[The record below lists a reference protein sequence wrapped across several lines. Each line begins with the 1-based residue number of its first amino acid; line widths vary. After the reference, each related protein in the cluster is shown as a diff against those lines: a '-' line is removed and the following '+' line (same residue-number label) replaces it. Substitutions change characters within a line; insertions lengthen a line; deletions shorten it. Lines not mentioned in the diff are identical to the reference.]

1 MIELEAQRRSSA
13 VPMEDSLAVAREQLL
28 GRAGLDL
35 KALDRAMSQ
44 AMARRLDYADL
55 YFQFTRYET
64 WTVED
69 GIVKE
74 GVHSIDQGIGVRAI
88 SGERTGF
95 AYSDQL
101 DEAAL
106 LDAVDAARGIAR
118 AHGDGKIKVA
128 RPVSYQ
134 PLYPSIDPLRSLEDR
149 AKVDLLA
156 DLDRKVR
163 AMDPRI
169 AQVIASLA
177 GVYEIILV
185 QGSDG
190 TLAADVRPL
199 VRLNVSVIMEAN
211 GRREQGYAGGGGRGD
226 FSVLT
231 ADERPVKIAAEAVRS
246 AAVNMDAVAS
256 PAGNMPVVLGS
267 GWPGILLHEA
277 IGHGL
282 EGDFNRKGTSAF
294 SGRIGERV
302 ATEQCTVV
310 DDGTLSGRRGSLNV
324 DDEGTPTQCNTLI
337 EGGILKGYMQDKMN
351 ARLMQT
357 RSTGNGRRESFAY
370 APMPRMTN
378 TYMLPGKYDPEEILA
393 SVDKGIYAPNFG
405 GGQVDITSGKFVFSA
420 SEAYLIENGKK
431 TVPVKG
437 VMLIGSGPEV
447 LTRVSMVGKDLA
459 LDAGLGTCGKDGQSV
474 PVGVGQPTIR
484 IDSLTVGG
492 TQT

>member
-1 MIELEAQRRSSA
+1 MATPSQSA
-13 VPMEDSLAVAREQLL
+13 VAAVDSFALARELL
-28 GRAGLDL
+28 LDGAGLEL
-35 KALDRAMSQ
+35 AALDRALST
-44 AMARRLDYADL
+44 AMVRKLDYVDL
-55 YFQFTRYET
+55 YLQLTRYET

-74 GVHSIDQGIGVRAI
+74 GAYSVDQGIGVRAI

-106 LDAVDAARGIAR
+106 TDAVVAARGIAR
-118 AHGDGKIKVA
+118 TQGAGSQRVA
-128 RPVSYQ
+128 ARASSHR
-134 PLYPSIDPLRSLEDR
+134 PLYPNADPLRSMSDSD
-149 AKVDLLA
+149 KVALLA
-156 DLDRKVR
+156 DLDRRVR
-163 AMDPRI
+163 AMDNRV

-177 GVYEIILV
+177 GVYEVILV
-185 QGSDG
+185 QATDG

-199 VRLNVSVIMEAN
+199 VRLNVSVIMEKD

-226 FSVLT
+226 YALLT
-231 ADERPVKIAAEAVRS
+231 SDNRPLEIAAEAVRT
-246 AAVNMDAVAS
+246 AAVNLSAVPS

-294 SGRIGERV
+294 TGRIGERV
-302 ATEQCTVV
+302 AAEQCTVV
-310 DDGTLSGRRGSLNV
+310 DDGTLLGRRGSLTI
-324 DDEGTPTQCNTLI
+324 DDEGTPSRCNTLI
-337 EGGILKGYMQDKMN
+337 ERGVLKGYMFDKMN
-351 ARLMQT
+351 ARLMNVK
-357 RSTGNGRRESFAY
+357 STGNGRRESFAHT
-370 APMPRMTN
+370 PMPRMTN
-378 TYMLPGKYDPEEILA
+378 TYMLPGRYDPEEIIA

-420 SEAYLIENGKK
+420 SEAYLIENGKA

-437 VMLIGSGPEV
+437 AMLIGNGPEV
-447 LTRVSMVGKDLA
+447 LTRVSMVGNDLK

-492 TQT
+492 TQA

>member
-1 MIELEAQRRSSA
+1 MIEPKVT
-13 VPMEDSLAVAREQLL
+13 VPPQFDALAVAREQLL
-28 GRAGLDL
+28 AHAGLETS
-35 KALDRAMSQ
+35 ALDRALSAAMSRQ
-44 AMARRLDYADL
+44 LDYADL
-55 YFQFTRYET
+55 YFQLTRYET

-118 AHGDGKIKVA
+118 GNGDGKIKVA
-128 RPVSYQ
+128 RSQRYQ
-134 PLYPSIDPLRSLEDR
+134 PLYPGVDPLRSLEDR

-156 DLDRKVR
+156 DLDRRVR
-163 AMDPRI
+163 LMDPRV
-169 AQVIASLA
+169 AQVVASLA
-177 GVYEIILV
+177 SVYEIVLV
-185 QGSDG
+185 QASDG

-199 VRLNVSVIMEAN
+199 VRVNVSVIMEKD

-226 FSVLT
+226 FGIVTGRAL
-231 ADERPVKIAAEAVRS
+231 EIAAEAVRT
-246 AAVNMDAVAS
+246 AAVNMESVPS

-324 DDEGTPTQCNTLI
+324 DDEGTPTQCTTLI
-337 EGGILKGYMQDKMN
+337 EKGVLKGYMQDKMN
-351 ARLMQT
+351 ARLMKG

-378 TYMLPGKYDPEEILA
+378 TYMLPGKYDPEEIIA

-420 SEAYLIENGKK
+420 SEAY
-431 TVPVKG
+431 
-437 VMLIGSGPEV
+437 
-447 LTRVSMVGKDLA
+447 
-459 LDAGLGTCGKDGQSV
+459 
-474 PVGVGQPTIR
+474 
-484 IDSLTVGG
+484 
-492 TQT
+492 

>member
-1 MIELEAQRRSSA
+1 MIEPKLSA
-13 VPMEDSLAVAREQLL
+13 IPQTDALAVAREQLL
-28 GRAGLDL
+28 AHAGLQTS
-35 KALDRAMSQ
+35 ALDRALSRAMSRQ
-44 AMARRLDYADL
+44 LDYADL
-55 YFQFTRYET
+55 YFQLTRFET

-74 GVHSIDQGIGVRAI
+74 GVHSIDQGIGVRAVA
-88 SGERTGF
+88 GERTGF

-118 AHGDGKIKVA
+118 ANGDGKVKVA
-128 RPVSYQ
+128 RHVPYQ
-134 PLYPSIDPLRSLEDR
+134 PLYPNVDPLRSLEDR

-156 DLDRKVR
+156 DLDRRVR
-163 AMDPRI
+163 LMDPRV
-169 AQVIASLA
+169 AQVVASLA
-177 GVYEIILV
+177 SVYEIVLV
-185 QGSDG
+185 QASDG

-199 VRLNVSVIMEAN
+199 VRVNVSVIMEKD

-226 FSVLT
+226 FGLVTGRAL
-231 ADERPVKIAAEAVRS
+231 DIAAEAVRT
-246 AAVNMDAVAS
+246 AAVNMEAVPS

-294 SGRIGERV
+294 SGKIGEHV

-324 DDEGTPTQCNTLI
+324 DDEGTPTQCTTLI
-337 EGGILKGYMQDKMN
+337 ENGVLKGYMQDKMN
-351 ARLMQT
+351 ARLMKG
-357 RSTGNGRRESFAY
+357 RSTGNGRRESFAH

-378 TYMLPGKYDPEEILA
+378 TYMLPGKYDPEEIIA

-431 TVPVKG
+431 TTPVKG
-437 VMLIGSGPEV
+437 AMLIGSGPEV

>member
-1 MIELEAQRRSSA
+1 MIEPKPTA
-13 VPMEDSLAVAREQLL
+13 VPPFDPLAVAHEQLL
-28 GRAGLDL
+28 GHVGLETS
-35 KALDRAMSQ
+35 ALDRALSAAMSRQ
-44 AMARRLDYADL
+44 LDYVDL
-55 YFQFTRYET
+55 YLQLTRYET
-64 WTVED
+64 WTAED

-118 AHGDGKIKVA
+118 AQGDGKVKVA
-128 RPVSYQ
+128 RAIGYR
-134 PLYPSIDPLRSLEDR
+134 PLYPNVDPLRSLEDR

-156 DLDRKVR
+156 DLDRRVR
-163 AMDPRI
+163 KMDARVT
-169 AQVIASLA
+169 QVVANLAS
-177 GVYEIILV
+177 VYEIVLV
-185 QGSDG
+185 QASDG

-199 VRLNVSVIMEAN
+199 VRLNVSVIMEN
-211 GRREQGYAGGGGRGD
+211 DGRREQGYAGGGGRGD
-226 FSVLT
+226 FGIVINGGRAL
-231 ADERPVKIAAEAVRS
+231 EIAAEAVRS
-246 AAVNMDAVAS
+246 AAVNMEAVPS
-256 PAGNMPVVLGS
+256 PAGNMTVVLGP

-294 SGRIGERV
+294 SDRIGERV

-310 DDGTLSGRRGSLNV
+310 DDGTLAGRRGSLNV

-337 EGGILKGYMQDKMN
+337 ERGVLKGYMQDKMN
-351 ARLMQT
+351 ARLMKT
-357 RSTGNGRRESFAY
+357 RPTGNARRESFAY

-378 TYMLPGKYDPEEILA
+378 TYMLPGRYAPEEIIA
-393 SVDKGIYAPNFG
+393 SVEKGIYAPNFG

-420 SEAYLIENGKK
+420 SEAYLIENGKT

-437 VMLIGSGPEV
+437 AMLIGSGPEV
-447 LTRVSMVGKDLA
+447 LTRVSMVGNDLA

>member
-1 MIELEAQRRSSA
+1 MIEPQASP
-13 VPMEDSLAVAREQLL
+13 VPQFDSIAVAREQLL
-28 GRAGLDL
+28 APAGLDL
-35 KALDRAMSQ
+35 GKLDRALAAAMSRQ
-44 AMARRLDYADL
+44 LDYVDL
-55 YFQFTRYET
+55 YFQLTRYET

-74 GVHSIDQGIGVRAI
+74 GVHSIDQGVGVRAI

-106 LDAVDAARGIAR
+106 LDAVEAARGIAR
-118 AHGDGKIKVA
+118 THGEGKVKVA
-128 RPVSYQ
+128 RRVAFQ
-134 PLYPSIDPLRSLEDR
+134 PLYPNVDPLVSMEDR

-156 DLDRKVR
+156 AIDRR
-163 AMDPRI
+163 ARKMDPRV
-169 AQVIASLA
+169 AQVIASIA
-177 GVYEIILV
+177 GVYETVLV
-185 QGSDG
+185 RASDG

-199 VRLNVSVIMEAN
+199 VRLNVSVIMEGN

-226 FSVLT
+226 FAAIT
-231 ADERPVKIAAEAVRS
+231 RGGRPFEIAAEAVRS
-246 AAVNMDAVAS
+246 AAVNMEAVPS

-294 SGRIGERV
+294 SGRVGERV

-310 DDGTLSGRRGSLNV
+310 DDGTLTGRRGSLNV

-337 EGGILKGYMQDKMN
+337 ERGVLKGYMQDKMN
-351 ARLMQT
+351 ASLMKT

-378 TYMLPGKYDPEEILA
+378 TYMLPGRYDPEEIIA

-420 SEAYLIENGKK
+420 SEAYLIEKGKK

-437 VMLIGSGPEV
+437 AMLIGSGPEV

>member
-1 MIELEAQRRSSA
+1 MIEPKLEAIPQVDA
-13 VPMEDSLAVAREQLL
+13 IAIAREQLL
-28 GRAGLDL
+28 AHSGLEMS
-35 KALDRAMSQ
+35 ALDRALSEAMSRQ
-44 AMARRLDYADL
+44 LDYADL
-55 YFQFTRYET
+55 YFQLTRYET

-118 AHGDGKIKVA
+118 SNGDGKVKVA
-128 RPVSYQ
+128 RAVRYQ
-134 PLYPSIDPLRSLEDR
+134 PLYPNVDPLRSLEDR

-156 DLDRKVR
+156 DLDRRVR
-163 AMDPRI
+163 RMDPRVM
-169 AQVIASLA
+169 QVVASLA
-177 GVYEIILV
+177 SVYELVLV
-185 QGSDG
+185 QASDG

-199 VRLNVSVIMEAN
+199 VRVNVSVIMEKD

-226 FSVLT
+226 FGLVTGRAL
-231 ADERPVKIAAEAVRS
+231 EIAAEAVRT
-246 AAVNMDAVAS
+246 AAVNIEAVPS

-294 SGRIGERV
+294 SDRVGERV

-324 DDEGTPTQCNTLI
+324 DDEGTPTQCSTLI
-337 EGGILKGYMQDKMN
+337 EKGVLKGYMQDKMN
-351 ARLMQT
+351 ARLMKT
-357 RSTGNGRRESFAY
+357 RSTGNGRRESFAH

-378 TYMLPGKYDPEEILA
+378 TYMLPGKYDPEEIIA
-393 SVDKGIYAPNFG
+393 SVDKGLYAPNFG

-431 TVPVKG
+431 TTPVKG
-437 VMLIGSGPEV
+437 AMLIGSGPEV
-447 LTRVSMVGKDLA
+447 LTRVSMVGNDLA

>member
-1 MIELEAQRRSSA
+1 M
-13 VPMEDSLAVAREQLL
+13 
-28 GRAGLDL
+28 G
-35 KALDRAMSQ
+35 ALDRALSAAMSRQ
-44 AMARRLDYADL
+44 LDYADL
-55 YFQFTRYET
+55 YFQLTRFET

-74 GVHSIDQGIGVRAI
+74 GVHSIDQGIGVRAVA
-88 SGERTGF
+88 GERTGF

-118 AHGDGKIKVA
+118 GNGDGKVKVA
-128 RPVSYQ
+128 RGLGYQ
-134 PLYPSIDPLRSLEDR
+134 PLYPGIDPLRSLEDR

-156 DLDRKVR
+156 DLDRRVR
-163 AMDPRI
+163 LMDPRV
-169 AQVIASLA
+169 AQVVASLA
-177 GVYEIILV
+177 SVYEIVLV
-185 QGSDG
+185 QASDG

-199 VRLNVSVIMEAN
+199 VRVNVSVIMEKD

-226 FSVLT
+226 FGVVTGRAL
-231 ADERPVKIAAEAVRS
+231 EIAAEAVRT
-246 AAVNMDAVAS
+246 AAVNMEAVPS

-310 DDGTLSGRRGSLNV
+310 DDGTLVGRRGSLTV
-324 DDEGTPTQCNTLI
+324 DDEGTPTQCTTLI
-337 EGGILKGYMQDKMN
+337 ENGVLKGYMQDKLN
-351 ARLMQT
+351 ARLMKT
-357 RSTGNGRRESFAY
+357 RPTGNARRESFAY

-378 TYMLPGKYDPEEILA
+378 TYMLPGRYAPEEIIA
-393 SVDKGIYAPNFG
+393 SVEKGIYAPNFG

-431 TVPVKG
+431 TTPVKG
-437 VMLIGSGPEV
+437 AMLIGNGPEV

-474 PVGVGQPTIR
+474 AVGVGQPTIR

>member
-1 MIELEAQRRSSA
+1 
-13 VPMEDSLAVAREQLL
+13 
-28 GRAGLDL
+28 
-35 KALDRAMSQ
+35 
-44 AMARRLDYADL
+44 
-55 YFQFTRYET
+55 
-64 WTVED
+64 
-69 GIVKE
+69 
-74 GVHSIDQGIGVRAI
+74 VRAV

-106 LDAVDAARGIAR
+106 NDAVMAARGIAR
-118 AHGDGKIKVA
+118 TQGAGAQKVA
-128 RPVSYQ
+128 ARPASYR
-134 PLYPSIDPLRSLEDR
+134 PLYPSADPLRSMSDGD
-149 AKVDLLA
+149 KVALLA
-156 DLDRKVR
+156 ELDRRVR
-163 AMDPRI
+163 AMDNRV

-177 GVYEIILV
+177 GVYEVVLV
-185 QGSDG
+185 QATDG

-199 VRLNVSVIMEAN
+199 VRLNVSVIMEQD

-226 FSVLT
+226 YTLLT
-231 ADERPVKIAAEAVRS
+231 AGNRPLEIAAEAVRT
-246 AAVNMDAVAS
+246 AAVNLSAVPS
-256 PAGNMPVVLGS
+256 PAGTMPVVLGS

-294 SGRIGERV
+294 TGRIGERV

-310 DDGTLSGRRGSLNV
+310 DDGTLVGRRGSLTI
-324 DDEGTPTQCNTLI
+324 DDEGTPTKCNTLI
-337 EGGILKGYMQDKMN
+337 EHGVLKGYMFDKLN
-351 ARLMQT
+351 ARLMGVK
-357 RSTGNGRRESFAY
+357 STGNGRRESFAHT
-370 APMPRMTN
+370 PMPRMTN
-378 TYMLPGKYDPEEILA
+378 TYMLPGQYDPEEIIA

-437 VMLIGSGPEV
+437 AMLIGNGPEV
-447 LTRVSMVGKDLA
+447 LTRVSMIGNDLK

-492 TQT
+492 TQA

>member
-1 MIELEAQRRSSA
+1 MIEPQPKAAAPIDSVALATDLILE
-13 VPMEDSLAVAREQLL
+13 
-28 GRAGLDL
+28 RAGLKMRSL
-35 KALDRAMSQ
+35 ERAMGA
-44 AMARRLDYADL
+44 AMSRQLDYADL
-55 YFQFTRYET
+55 YFQLTRYET

-74 GVHSIDQGIGVRAI
+74 GAHSIDQGIGVRAI

-95 AYSDQL
+95 AYADQL
-101 DEAAL
+101 DESAL
-106 LDAVDAARGIAR
+106 LDAVEAARGIAR
-118 AHGDGKIKVA
+118 TQGSGTVKVA
-128 RPVSYQ
+128 RPAPYQ
-134 PLYPSIDPLRSLEDR
+134 PLYPVVDPLASLRDHE
-149 AKVDLLA
+149 KVALLA
-156 DLDRKVR
+156 DLDARVR
-163 AMDPRI
+163 AMDRRI
-169 AQVIASLA
+169 IQVAGSLT
-177 GVYEIILV
+177 GVYEIMLV
-185 QGSDG
+185 LGSDG
-190 TLAADVRPL
+190 TLAADIRPL
-199 VRLNVSVIMEAN
+199 VRLNVSVIMEDG

-226 FSVLT
+226 FSVVT
-231 ADERPVKIAAEAVRS
+231 TDDRPMRIAAEAVRS
-246 AAVNMDAVAS
+246 AAVNMLAVPS

-294 SGRIGERV
+294 TGRIGERV

-310 DDGTLSGRRGSLNV
+310 DDGTLAGRRGSLNV
-324 DDEGTPTQCNTLI
+324 DDEGTPTQCTTLI
-337 EGGILKGYMQDKMN
+337 EAGILKGYMQDKLN
-351 ARLMQT
+351 ARLMKT

-378 TYMLPGKYDPEEILA
+378 TYMLPGRYDPEEIIA

-420 SEAYLIENGKK
+420 SEAYLIERGKK
-431 TVPVKG
+431 TAPVKG
-437 VMLIGSGPEV
+437 AMLIGSGPEV
-447 LTRVSMVGKDLA
+447 LTRVSMVGNDLQ

-492 TQT
+492 TQA

>member
-1 MIELEAQRRSSA
+1 MIEPKLSTAPQFDA
-13 VPMEDSLAVAREQLL
+13 LAVAREQLL
-28 GRAGLDL
+28 EHAGLEMR
-35 KALDRAMSQ
+35 ALDRALSEAMSRQ
-44 AMARRLDYADL
+44 LDYADL
-55 YFQFTRYET
+55 YFQLTRYET

-106 LDAVDAARGIAR
+106 LDAVNAARGIAR
-118 AHGDGKIKVA
+118 GNGDGKIKVA
-128 RPVSYQ
+128 RSLGYQ
-134 PLYPSIDPLRSLEDR
+134 PLYPGTDPLRSLEDR

-156 DLDRKVR
+156 DLDRRVR
-163 AMDPRI
+163 LMDPRV
-169 AQVIASLA
+169 AQVVASLA
-177 GVYEIILV
+177 SVYEIVLV
-185 QGSDG
+185 QASDG

-199 VRLNVSVIMEAN
+199 VRVNVSVIMEKD

-226 FSVLT
+226 FGLVTGRAL
-231 ADERPVKIAAEAVRS
+231 EIAAEAVRT
-246 AAVNMDAVAS
+246 AAVNMEAVPS

-310 DDGTLSGRRGSLNV
+310 DDGTLTGRRGSLNV
-324 DDEGTPTQCNTLI
+324 DDEGTPTQCTTLI
-337 EGGILKGYMQDKMN
+337 ENGVLKGYMQDKMN
-351 ARLMQT
+351 ARLMKA

-378 TYMLPGKYDPEEILA
+378 TYMLPGKYDPEEIIA

-431 TVPVKG
+431 TTPVKG
-437 VMLIGSGPEV
+437 AMLIGSGPEV

>member
-1 MIELEAQRRSSA
+1 MIEPQQPAIA
-13 VPMEDSLAVAREQLL
+13 YVDSIAVAREHLL
-28 GRAGLDL
+28 GRVGLDL
-35 KALDRAMSQ
+35 GTLDRALGAAMS
-44 AMARRLDYADL
+44 RPLDYADL
-55 YFQFTRYET
+55 YFQLTRYET

-74 GVHSIDQGIGVRAI
+74 GVHSIDQGVGVRAI

-118 AHGDGKIKVA
+118 VQGQGKLRVA
-128 RPVSYQ
+128 RPVSYA
-134 PLYPSIDPLRSLEDR
+134 PLYPGVDPLGSMSDGD
-149 AKVDLLA
+149 KVTLLA

-163 AMDPRI
+163 AMDSRVV
-169 AQVIASLA
+169 QVIGSLA
-177 GVYEIILV
+177 GVYEIMLV

-199 VRLNVSVIMEAN
+199 VRLNVSVIMERN

-226 FSVLT
+226 YSVLT
-231 ADERPVKIAAEAVRS
+231 AANRPLEIAAEAVRTAS
-246 AAVNMDAVAS
+246 VNMEAVPS

-294 SGRIGERV
+294 SDRIGERV

-310 DDGTLSGRRGSLNV
+310 DDGTLAGRRGSLNV

-337 EGGILKGYMQDKMN
+337 ERGVLKGYMQDKMN
-351 ARLMQT
+351 ARLTKT

-378 TYMLPGKYDPEEILA
+378 TYMLPGAYDPEEIIA
-393 SVDKGIYAPNFG
+393 SVDRGIYAPNFG

-420 SEAYLIENGKK
+420 SEAYLIEGGKK

-437 VMLIGSGPEV
+437 AMLIGSGPEV
-447 LTRVSMVGKDLA
+447 LTRVSMVGNDLR
-459 LDAGLGTCGKDGQSV
+459 LDAGLGTCGKEGQSV